1 MRHGFMEIPG
11 VPPLLSL
18 MQNRYPGWTY
28 DVGDTSFFLARDT
41 IRATGESKVMA
52 LWREKLF
59 AFLGRNAAQ
68 VAEYY
73 SLSPNRVLERGGQIN
88 I

>member
-1 MRHGFMEIPG
+1 LVRHGFMEIPG

-52 LWREKLF
+52 L
-59 AFLGRNAAQ
+59 
-68 VAEYY
+68 
-73 SLSPNRVLERGGQIN
+73 
-88 I
+88 